1 MADRRKTVFITGGS
15 TGIGAASVRKFAAEG
30 WNVAFADINAEA
42 AEELMAG
49 IGEPERLLFR
59 VADTRDRAAV
69 AEAVEAAAERF
80 GGLDSVFANAGIH
93 RRNTLLDITDE
104 ELDLMVQTN
113 IYGTFN
119 TLRAAVPHLIKAGGG
134 SVVINASDQWY
145 IGKAKSF
152 GYGLT
157 KGALG
162 QITRGLS
169 IDLGEYGIRVNA
181 VCAGT
186 VRTPLVDNLFRRLEA
201 ADPEHVSAE
210 RLWAE
215 ENALYPRGRVG
226 EPEEVAE
233 VVYFLASDASSFCT
247 GSHFLADGGLA
258 AR

>member
-1 MADRRKTVFITGGS
+1 MADRKKTVFITGGS
-15 TGIGAASVRKFAAEG
+15 TGIGAASVKKFITEG
-30 WNVAFADINAEA
+30 WNVAFADINKEA
-42 AEELMAG
+42 ALALAKE
-49 IGEPERLLFR
+49 IGKPDRLLFSI
-59 VADTRDRAAV
+59 ADTRDREAV
-69 AEAVEAAAERF
+69 KNAVEAAVERF

-93 RRNTLLDITDE
+93 RRNTLLDITDD
-104 ELDLMVQTN
+104 ELDLMIQTN

-119 TLRAAVPHLIKAGGG
+119 TLRVAVPHLINAGGG
-134 SVVINASDQWY
+134 TIVINASDQWF

-186 VRTPLVDNLFRRLEA
+186 VRTPLVENLFRRLEA
-201 ADPEHVSAE
+201 ADPEHVSAK

-226 EPEEVAE
+226 EPSEIAE

-247 GSHFLADGGLA
+247 GGHFLADGGLV